1 MQRKESSMLHSVEH
15 LFHCSAHRMQLTVE
29 ELWDDLVALADFLN
43 LDVVW

>member
-1 MQRKESSMLHSVEH
+1 
-15 LFHCSAHRMQLTVE
+15 MQLTVE